1 MEPSKEKLTEDQD
14 RALSLLMSGENVFL
28 TGPAGTGKSLII
40 KRFRDWCQN
49 NKQELAV
56 TATTGK
62 AALLIG
68 GTTIY
73 SWSGIGLGDG
83 TVDQLLSKIRTRPK
97 YKGRWFNVRTLIID
111 EISMMSPEIF
121 EKLECIARR
130 IRYSNKPFGGIQL
143 VVVGDFCQL
152 PPVNFDS
159 FCFESD
165 IWDECIK
172 NVVYLREVLRQSDP
186 LFQEILDE
194 IRMGGCSK
202 EHSDILKSYIGK
214 TCGNKL
220 IRPTKLYSRRD
231 AVDSTNK
238 IKLKQL
244 KESGAESRKYRATVE
259 ILDKNLTNS
268 ERNGLVEKMSRDCPA
283 DDILEVAV
291 GAQVILLKN
300 LDLEMGLVNGSR
312 GVVRKFSQDGYPI
325 VLFLNGVKIEVK
337 EEKWEMTEG
346 LVPVVAKIQI
356 PLKLGYAVTIHSSQG
371 ATMDCVKTDLGT
383 SIFEYGQLY
392 TALSRVRT
400 LEGLTLVA
408 FDEKKVM
415 THPKV
420 LEYYDF
426 LSRRTRKVN
435 VVVIDDLLK
444 SIK

>member
-1 MEPSKEKLTEDQD
+1 MDNLLLTDDQE
-14 RALSLLMSGENVFL
+14 RTLGLLKNGENLFL

-40 KRFRDWCQN
+40 KKFKDWCVET
-49 NKQELAV
+49 KRELAV

-73 SWSGIGLGDG
+73 SWAGIGLGEG
-83 TVDQLLSKIRTRPK
+83 TVDQIMAKIKAKPK
-97 YKGRWFNVRTLIID
+97 YKNRWWTVKSLIID

-130 IRYSNKPFGGIQL
+130 TRYTTRPFGGIQL
-143 VVVGDFCQL
+143 IVVGDFCQL
-152 PPVNFDS
+152 PPVNFTK

-165 IWDECIK
+165 VWDGCLS

-186 LFQEILDE
+186 LFQNILDE
-194 IRMGGCSK
+194 IRMGGCSV
-202 EHSDILKSYIGK
+202 ENSDILKSYIGRS
-214 TCGNKL
+214 CGNKM
-220 IRPTKLYSRRD
+220 IKPTKLYSRRD
-231 AVDSTNK
+231 AVDTTNK

-244 KESGAESRKYRATVE
+244 KESGAESRKYKATVE
-259 ILDKNLTNS
+259 VLDKNLSNS
-268 ERNGLVEKMSRDCPA
+268 ERMNLIEKMSRDCPA
-283 DDILEVAV
+283 EDTLEVAV

-300 LDLEMGLVNGSR
+300 LDLELGLVNGSR
-312 GVVRKFSQDGYPI
+312 GVVLEFTSDGYPL
-325 VLFLNGVKIEVK
+325 VLFLNGKKMEIK
-337 EEKWEMTEG
+337 EDKWEMTES
-346 LVPVVAKIQI
+346 LKPIVAKMQV

-371 ATMDCVKTDLGT
+371 ATMDCVKTDLGA

-400 LEGLTLVA
+400 LEGLSLVS

-420 LEYYDF
+420 LAYYEF
-426 LSRRTRKVN
+426 LTKRMEKVN
-435 VVVIDDLLK
+435 IRIVESLI
-444 SIK
+444 S